1 MSSYDLSWVLSLGFQ
16 RALLCQIATIK
27 GVRFP
32 EGRSGGC
39 QEFGGGGG
47 GQDCFLGDVTKPL
60 IASCFSRIS
69 TSTKVLRHKGSLAGL
84 IYLPFPLSPV
94 SLLTTLSEVKISA
107 YQPWSPLHL
116 NSFLEPSRIRT
127 ETQIQE
133 PFVWKTFYWSY

>member
-47 GQDCFLGDVTKPL
+47 
-60 IASCFSRIS
+60 
-69 TSTKVLRHKGSLAGL
+69 AGL
-84 IYLPFPLSPV
+84 LPWGCYQTTHSFM
-94 SLLTTLSEVKISA
+94 LLKDI
-107 YQPWSPLHL
+107 
-116 NSFLEPSRIRT
+116 N
-127 ETQIQE
+127 
-133 PFVWKTFYWSY
+133 